1 MIKSQA
7 THYRETLI
15 RVPIGTLVKS
25 WLLLLILISTC
36 HENAA
41 SLSSSSNSKTN
52 SKSNILVSG
61 GLANLGN
68 TCYLNS
74 QLECAYHIPHLRKIV
89 VSPTDNSNPTDC
101 PISRN
106 VGLLSLQQQF
116 QSMEMASKRGNG
128 DPIVTPSVSTSIL
141 CRNLGINVYEQQD
154 SQEFWKLL
162 LPEIDHPDLSE
173 LYRGKYDSYIAA
185 LDGSGREKTR
195 TEMFLDLSLDVA
207 NFGSVYDSLDDMLTS
222 GEILSEKEGN
232 GWRPE
237 KGADKVDAL
246 KGNSICSEGLPKVL
260 QLHLMRFTYDWQT
273 QVMSKINDRFS
284 FSKELDLSEI
294 CKDTKKGDENAI
306 FDLQS
311 IVVHAGEYGSGH
323 YYAYVRPDI
332 RRNKWYRYDDD
343 RVAEV
348 SFRDVKNDAFGG
360 YVGNSQSQKARKK
373 VGFLKR
379 ILSSANPKRNQF
391 GWGGRSSSAYM
402 LQYVKRSDIPF
413 LYD

>member
-116 QSMEMASKRGNG
+116 HSMEMASKRGNG

-284 FSKELDLSEI
+284 FSK
-294 CKDTKKGDENAI
+294 
-306 FDLQS
+306 
-311 IVVHAGEYGSGH
+311 
-323 YYAYVRPDI
+323 VRTCHNPWEFA
-332 RRNKWYRYDDD
+332 KF
-343 RVAEV
+343 A
-348 SFRDVKNDAFGG
+348 SHQF
-360 YVGNSQSQKARKK
+360 
-373 VGFLKR
+373 
-379 ILSSANPKRNQF
+379 ILT
-391 GWGGRSSSAYM
+391 
-402 LQYVKRSDIPF
+402 
-413 LYD
+413 